1 MMKNKIPGLIFIFLF
16 QTLVFGQKNDLKL
29 NIDLNFNSDK
39 IVIGENYTSKNK
51 DILNFET
58 IKFYLSNFEILYTDN
73 STSKEENSYHLI
85 DIENP
90 ESLVLNLKSE
100 KNKEIKTL
108 KFKIGVDSLA
118 SVSGAMEGDLDATK
132 GMYWAWQ
139 SGFINLKIEGKSK
152 SCETRNNKFH
162 FHVGGYLAPNYAIR
176 AIEIPIKNSQIQ
188 NNSLHLKVDLAKL
201 FDEIELNKIN
211 SIMIPGKE
219 AMKIADLSTQIFSVE

>member
-1 MMKNKIPGLIFIFLF
+1 MMKSKIFGLFFIFLF
-16 QTLVFGQKNDLKL
+16 QNLVFSQNNGLNL
-29 NIDLNFNSDK
+29 NIDLKFNDTK
-39 IVIGENYTSKNK
+39 IVLAENYTSKNN

-58 IKFYLSNFEILYTDN
+58 LKFYLSNFEIIYSDN
-73 STSKEENSYHLI
+73 SITKEENSYHLI

-90 ESLVLNLKSE
+90 ESLVLKLKSE
-100 KNKEIKTL
+100 KNREIKSL

-162 FHVGGYLAPNYAIR
+162 FHVGGYLSPNYAIR

-188 NNSLHLKVDLAKL
+188 NNSLQLKVDLAKI
-201 FDEIELNKIN
+201 FDEIELNKTN

-219 AMKIADLSTQIFSVE
+219 AMKIADLSTKIFSVE